1 VRFSKRYLIDV
12 RLGRIVCCLEAG
24 TRPRVKKST
33 CRKMLWSELQNSRW
47 KRPYKG
53 SRCKVLAGKLVSF
66 RRSLDVR
73 LNVQGVRLDE
83 LYACKAILGKPC
95 WIFRLES
102 LPASMTRCKMNLQ
115 DASLLS
121 PSAPFHLFS
130 KWGLMGSGKDSGLC
144 RIRHKLDHVGLC
156 VMSDR

>member
-1 VRFSKRYLIDV
+1 MSGWGGLSVV
-12 RLGRIVCCLEAG
+12 W
-24 TRPRVKKST
+24 RPARD
-33 CRKMLWSELQNSRW
+33 Q
-47 KRPYKG
+47 G
-53 SRCKVLAGKLVSF
+53 SRSLRAERCCGASCRTVDGSDHIRARDVKVLAGKLVSF

-130 KWGLMGSGKDSGLC
+130 KWGLMGSGKDPGLC